1 MKKKG
6 LILATV
12 LVLVASLLVLPAC
25 APAAEEVE
33 EVKEVNEIGY
43 LTGPWGDLTAN
54 PVAAAEILNTYNPD
68 VRVSV
73 VKSAGSEMNTMMAA
87 DMPRNSILYHTT
99 SMDFIAGY
107 WGLPPWEE
115 AYPNQSV
122 LLSYGHSQGYMMY
135 LTWDKNIQNMSDM
148 AGKTLAVLPMPSL
161 QNPFTFYILDALG
174 IRDQVEVVNLDF
186 GPLEDALRDKTV
198 DAMMYYVLGPPGE
211 EGLPGSGEEALFA
224 LNNEMYTVS
233 VPEDVLKPAAASLQA
248 GFGVRTA
255 QPNVYL
261 PLDTKEIWVHT
272 PQFSI
277 LSSRADMDFDLVYGI
292 VKTIIEH
299 SDEFAER
306 VPPRGRLFTPELAV
320 SAMAF
325 AHESMIHPGAVKYFK
340 EANLWDVYLQAR
352 AEHVALVGE

>member
-6 LILATV
+6 FILATV

-25 APAAEEVE
+25 APAAEEV
-33 EVKEVNEIGY
+33 KEVTEIGY

-87 DMPRNSILYHTT
+87 ELPRNSILYHTT

-135 LTWDKNIQNMSDM
+135 LTHDKNLQNMSDL

-161 QNPFTFYILDALG
+161 QNPFTFSILDSLG

-198 DAMMYYVLGPPGE
+198 DAMLYYVLGPPGE
-211 EGLPGSGEEALFA
+211 EGLPGSGEELLFA
-224 LNNEMYTVS
+224 LNNELYTVS
-233 VPEDVLKPAAASLQA
+233 VPEDVIKPAAANLQA

-255 QPNVYL
+255 QANVYL
-261 PLDTKEIWVHT
+261 PQDTKEIWVHT

-320 SAMAF
+320 SAMSF
-325 AHESMIHPGAVKYFK
+325 AHEAMIHPGAVKYFK

-352 AEHVALVGE
+352 AEHVAAVGE